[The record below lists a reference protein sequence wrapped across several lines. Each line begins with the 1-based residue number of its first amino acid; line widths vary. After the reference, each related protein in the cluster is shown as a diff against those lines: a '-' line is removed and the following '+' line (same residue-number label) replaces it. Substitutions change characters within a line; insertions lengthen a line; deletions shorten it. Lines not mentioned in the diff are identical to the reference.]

1 MTTTSIYS
9 KTTRPKGLRKK
20 LIDPDHQR
28 KRTLYIITKGRYTRE
43 VGTKREVV
51 SGTAFRTKGWNVKQ
65 DFIKNPRGKYVS
77 KKRREQGLA
86 LKNSGVGIF
95 ATDVT
100 PKTPKLT
107 KEKIVPEEGIVLTPE
122 IIDLIQQK

>member
-9 KTTRPKGLRKK
+9 KATRPKGLRKE
-20 LIDPDHQR
+20 LINPDHQR

-51 SGTAFRTKGWNVKQ
+51 SGTAFRTKGWNVKR

-86 LKNSGVGIF
+86 LKKSGVGIF
-95 ATDVT
+95 ATATT